1 MTYLEVAVER
11 EGSPEE
17 HKAVP
22 HSPVAVGSSLAVEG
36 NHTHPIVN
44 ECECREIHVCICMYM
59 YVFVHFHFTFKDRT
73 HVIESVHINYR

>member
-44 ECECREIHVCICMYM
+44 ECVC
-59 YVFVHFHFTFKDRT
+59 V
-73 HVIESVHINYR
+73 